1 MTRFFSKEGKNLL
14 WAPPGVR
21 PPSSLHSP
29 QQFGNKELP
38 YKCLK
43 AKAPIIDHH
52 RATFH
57 FPMGSSSHMP
67 LFFFQTSIMDLVSTM
82 IPLALCCVWIDTGMR
97 ATSGRLQ
104 LKLDPEKFVNA
115 RIRTSI
121 SRSDDL
127 LVLCDKEMTAL
138 VSCLCHFILQTQI
151 LT

>member
-1 MTRFFSKEGKNLL
+1 MTRFFSKEGKKIYFEHTSASDPLQ
-14 WAPPGVR
+14 ASTV
-21 PPSSLHSP
+21 H
-29 QQFGNKELP
+29 
-38 YKCLK
+38 
-43 AKAPIIDHH
+43 
-52 RATFH
+52 
-57 FPMGSSSHMP
+57 SSSAIKNCHTNVSKPKHP
-67 LFFFQTSIMDLVSTM
+67 LSIITERLFTFQWAAAATCLFFFFQTSIMDLVSTM

-138 VSCLCHFILQTQI
+138 VSCCNNGSQS
-151 LT
+151 